1 MRKVKNKAVL
11 RKTAWATL
19 RENRKKNAV
28 ILLAV
33 LLTSLM
39 FTTLFSVVVS
49 MMKSSETA
57 TMRQVGGKAMSG
69 MKQALPEDYEK
80 IKNDPE
86 TVDVSYRISVGSAM
100 NPELVA
106 VPTEVNYAT
115 EENAD
120 NMFCLPTAG
129 TMPKEKMDIAM
140 STRSLDKLGVPRK
153 LGEKVKIDLQTGEKT
168 ATYEFTLC
176 GFWEGD
182 PVAMAQQSFV
192 SREFCDE
199 VAPTPKTPAGVE
211 TYDSTGYW
219 MIDFNFKN
227 SFDIEGKTMALLERN
242 GYDPQATM
250 TGINWAY
257 TFDSVDQMTVAIGVG
272 IVVLILLAGG
282 LLIYN
287 VFYINIVAD
296 IHSYGLLKTIGTTGR
311 QLKKLVRYQAAF
323 FSFAGIPLG
332 LVFGTVTGKLLFP
345 VVADPTTMEKN
356 SYTFSVSPVIYL
368 LAAFFTLL
376 TVFISCS
383 KPCRVAAKVSAVEA
397 VSYNGQQ
404 ETRKRAGRRKV
415 RRFSVWNMAWTG
427 LGRSKKKVFIVVFSL
442 SLSLLLVNGIYATVH
457 SFDADKYVSQS
468 IVGDFSI
475 QDASVRNFAVL
486 NSNYAGVSEE
496 DRAYF
501 DSLDGVTQHSLYWM
515 GTGDLKMPDSVQ
527 QKLKQFQKDGKV
539 PSIYEE
545 ELSWYFDSGTMNGDV
560 YGVDDFALDAMTVYD
575 GEIDKGKFAGGDYA
589 VVYGSTIIMDSE
601 EDGRLDTHLPGE
613 SVEVTFTDGTKKT
626 YEVMAVAELPY
637 PLTTQRFS
645 TVSETICI
653 PSADMLAHNEDKG
666 ALYSVLEVEEDK
678 REQVE
683 DILLDYTEKSV
694 SLSCVTKSLYLK
706 EFDQYVR
713 MIYLVGGSLAGV
725 LAIIGILNFIN
736 AVVTGMLARRREF
749 AMMEAVG
756 MTEKQLSAMMVCEG
770 SCYVIFTMVFVLV
783 LNFLAAEPLI
793 RTLAGEIWFF
803 SYKGTV
809 VPLLVCLPVLLV
821 VSVIIPYISCQK
833 MQKASVVER
842 MRIAE

>member
-1 MRKVKNKAVL
+1 MRKVKNKTVL
-11 RKTAWATL
+11 RKTAWAAL
-19 RENRKKNAV
+19 RENKKKNAV

-49 MMKSSETA
+49 MIKTSEMA
-57 TMRQVGGKAMSG
+57 TMRQVGGKAMAG
-69 MKQALPEDYEK
+69 LKQMLPEDYEK

-86 TVDVSYRISVGSAM
+86 TVDVSYRISVGNAM

-120 NMFCLPTAG
+120 NMFCLPTTG
-129 TMPKEKMDIAM
+129 TMPKEKMDIVM
-140 STRSLDKLGVPRK
+140 STRSLDKLKIPHK
-153 LGEKVKIDLQTGEKT
+153 LGEKVKIDLQTGEET
-168 ATYEFTLC
+168 AAYEFTLC

-182 PVAMAQQSFV
+182 PVAMAQQAFV

-199 VAPTPKTPAGVE
+199 AAPTPKTPAGEE
-211 TYDSTGYW
+211 TYDYSGYW
-219 MIDFNFKN
+219 MIDFSFKN
-227 SFDIEGKTMALLERN
+227 SFDIEGKTMELLVRN
-242 GYDPQATM
+242 GYDPQETM
-250 TGINWAY
+250 VGINWAY
-257 TFDSVDQMTVAIGVG
+257 TFDSVDQMTFFIGAG
-272 IVVLILLAGG
+272 IVILILLAGG
-282 LLIYN
+282 LIIYN

-323 FSFAGIPLG
+323 FSLAGIPLG

-345 VVADPTTMEKN
+345 LVADTSTMEQN

-368 LAAFFTLL
+368 LAAVFTLL

-404 ETRKRAGRRKV
+404 ETKKRAGRRKV
-415 RRFSVWNMAWTG
+415 HRFSVWNMAWTG
-427 LGRSKKKVFIVVFSL
+427 LGRSKKKVFIVVLSL
-442 SLSLLLVNGIYATVH
+442 SLSLLLVNGIYTVVH
-457 SFDADKYVSQS
+457 SFDADKYVSHS
-468 IVGDFSI
+468 IVGDISI
-475 QDASVRNFAVL
+475 QDASVRNFAAM
-486 NSNYAGVSEE
+486 NRNYAGVSEE

-515 GTGDLKMPDSVQ
+515 AAETRMPDSVR
-527 QKLKQFQKDGKV
+527 QKLKQLQKDGKI
-539 PSIYEE
+539 PSMYEE
-545 ELSWYFDSGTMNGDV
+545 ELSWYLDSGTMNGDV
-560 YGVDDFALDAMTVYD
+560 YGVDDFALDAMMVYD
-575 GEIDKGKFAGGDYA
+575 GEIDKRKFADGDYA
-589 VVYGSTIIMDSE
+589 VVYGSTIAAESE
-601 EDGRLDTHLPGE
+601 EDSRLDTHMPGE
-613 SVEVTFTDGTKKT
+613 SVEVTFTDGTKKS

-637 PLTTQRFS
+637 PLTTQTFS
-645 TVSETICI
+645 TVSETVCI
-653 PSADMLAHNEDKG
+653 PSADMLAHNEDQG
-666 ALYSVLEVEEDK
+666 ALYSVLEVEEDQ

-683 DILLDYTEKSV
+683 QALTDYTEQSV
-694 SLSCVTKSLYLK
+694 SLSCITKSLYLK
-706 EFDQYVR
+706 EFDQFVR

-725 LAIIGILNFIN
+725 LAVIGIMNFIN

-770 SCYVIFTMVFVLV
+770 VCYVIFTMALVLA
-783 LNFLAAEPLI
+783 LNFLAAEPVI
-793 RTLAGEIWFF
+793 HMLAGEIWFF
-803 SYKGTV
+803 SYQRTV
-809 VPLLVCLPVLLV
+809 MPLLACLPVMLV
-821 VSVIIPYISCQK
+821 FSIIIPYASCRK
-833 MQKASVVER
+833 MRKASVVER
-842 MRIAE
+842 MRTAE